1 MNTRECTKCSK
12 ELPIQDFYTII
23 NKNSGKKYT
32 YTYCRKCH
40 YNKMTKHTSAK
51 WRKNN
56 PTQWNKDVYKATKA
70 YWGRQ
75 KKGVYLLITT
85 KGLYVGCSDKITS
98 RVVQHKSSKFAGNVN
113 SKGAKVIT
121 WFVLEEQSDKRKR
134 LDAEKKWIKRLN
146 PMLNKMH
153 TTRFIHSS
161 KKGTN

>member
-12 ELPIQDFYTII
+12 ELPIEDFYTII
-23 NKNSGKKYT
+23 NKRTLKKYT

-51 WRKNN
+51 WRKDN
-56 PTQWNKDVYKATKA
+56 PKRWNVIAYKAQKD
-70 YWGRQ
+70 YWKRQ

-85 KGLYVGCSDKITS
+85 KGLYVGASDKITS
-98 RVVQHKSSKFAGNVN
+98 RVLQHRGQQPGNVGH
-113 SKGAKVIT
+113 KGAKIIT
-121 WFVLEEQSDKRKR
+121 WFVLEEQNDKRDR

-146 PMLNKMH
+146 PMLNQIH

-161 KKGTN
+161 KKSTN